1 MPPLQRVFPPS
12 SSSSSS
18 SAVEPS
24 ASAAGLSVQR
34 PSITSSSASVD
45 RSRPDFLQLQ
55 SESVRLSTFHDW
67 PESAGRIVDPRD
79 LAATG
84 FFYTGHADCV
94 QCAFCRGCL
103 RNWKPGDSPAEEHRR
118 HFHDCPLM
126 RAAFAAD
133 VDTRTS
139 LTTDSR
145 PQAISASPTFT
156 SSSSRLVSFNSVLR
170 SSVLR

>member
-79 LAATG
+79 LAAKG
-84 FFYTGHADCV
+84 FFYTGHADRV

-103 RNWKPGDSPAEEHRR
+103 RNWKPGDSPADEHRR

-126 RAAFAAD
+126 RGA
-133 VDTRTS
+133 VTGNVPS
-139 LTTDSR
+139 DSATPVVR
-145 PQAISASPTFT
+145 SASLYSIQKFAIQ
-156 SSSSRLVSFNSVLR
+156 
-170 SSVLR
+170 